1 MSQTIEVQVIDDKL
15 LLEGICEAE
24 SYVNEKVALQLKAR
38 NLVEVSPNAEALV
51 LSFKRIGKIENIIGF
66 DKITKLCLD
75 NNFIENIASLGHL
88 TSLRWLDLSFNK
100 IRDIKGLEKLT
111 QLEDLSLCSNK
122 IATIEGLEKCSNLQ
136 CFSIGNNR
144 IDSLEQVIRLRQL
157 GSLRMLTLSDNPI
170 CKEPEYKMIVLA
182 YVDTIKYLDYALIDP
197 TERAVA
203 KEQYH
208 DELLDVEEK
217 ESVITEKAARD
228 SSLDKYMKELDKA
241 CILFS
246 HTIFDDLFSE
256 DKELERLK
264 HMPGIKEQIENFR
277 NAFKSMS
284 EEFIKEAMERYSKKL
299 KEVDDFERTVREVR
313 NGDDLDS
320 TTLIDGFKKS
330 QKAQAHYITE
340 NGDNISSTEGK
351 EIVKRLQE
359 ELEKVCDELMNLELR
374 QVEKFDALVD
384 HFENRLTEFKIV
396 SLECQTGFFRNIEEL
411 EEKFSTG
418 SKAVAQDLMDRL
430 AREELAEDFMDDEA
444 MMLITD
450 RESCMQLF
458 SASHDMHIGRILNRE
473 DQAKAAENRKFVEDV
488 ARYTKEENI
497 RNRDRI
503 LQIHEFARLSRIS
516 LLALLSEDDD
526 EGGDFDDHIEAVNA
540 PVSR

>member
-1 MSQTIEVQVIDDKL
+1 MIEVQVIDDKL

-24 SYVNEKVALQLKAR
+24 SYVNEKVAAQLKTK
-38 NLVEVSPNAEALV
+38 NLVEVSPGAEALV
-51 LSFKRIGKIENIIGF
+51 LSFKRIGKVENVIGF

-75 NNFIENIASLGHL
+75 NNFIENIQGLSHL

-100 IRDIKGLEKLT
+100 IREIKGLETLT

-122 IATIEGLEKCSNLQ
+122 ISTIEGLEKCLNLQ

-197 TERAVA
+197 AERAVA

-228 SSLDKYMKELDKA
+228 SSLDKYLKELDRA

-277 NAFKSMS
+277 NAFKSTS
-284 EEFIKEAMERYSKKL
+284 EEFIREAMERFSKKR
-299 KEVDDFERTVREVR
+299 KEVDDFEKTTKEVR
-313 NGDDLDS
+313 GNDDLDS
-320 TTLIDGFKKS
+320 TTLIEGFKKS
-330 QKAQAHYITE
+330 QKAQATYLTE
-340 NGDNISSTEGK
+340 NGDHISHAESK
-351 EIVKRLQE
+351 DIVRSLQE
-359 ELEKVCDELMNLELR
+359 EMESVCDELMNLELR

-384 HFENRLTEFKIV
+384 HFENRLAEFKTV
-396 SLECQTGFFRNIEEL
+396 SLECQTSFFRQIEEL

-473 DQAKAAENRKFVEDV
+473 DQAKARENRQFIEDV
-488 ARYTKEENI
+488 ARYTKEENV

-503 LQIHEFARLSRIS
+503 LQIHEFARVSRIS
-516 LLALLSEDDD
+516 LFALLSEDDD
-526 EGGDFDDHIEAVNA
+526 DGGDFEDPIDTGS
-540 PVSR
+540 PPLTR